1 MSWQTFSRRTVL
13 SRLTHGALLAASLG
27 LVGVTG
33 CNREI
38 ISLPTSTEKAPKM
51 INAVAAPFGL
61 EPMNIMGYGVVVGL
75 AGTGGN
81 VPQGPAR
88 SAALGMLHQQKTEKP
103 AEFLASRDAA
113 VVLVTSKVP
122 AGARVGDS
130 FDIEVRC
137 LDEDKQTSSLRGGFL
152 LLSSLKDVA
161 DVSQLSERTAE
172 GGAQYR
178 SGYEWAIANGPI
190 MIEVGQEAAA
200 RKGRVVG
207 GARLKKERQLAM
219 VMRGD
224 FNKKAEQ
231 SMRVGSAIDERFRVQ
246 TSGNFAKI
254 ANPKDDQHILL
265 RVPDQY
271 KNNVPRFLEVLAR
284 IPYEAG
290 NAERLAWQR
299 RCGEDLLDPDR
310 CFEAALRLEAM
321 GSEMREELQK
331 GCQAAHVK
339 VRFASA
345 ESMAY
350 LGGGGNTIDTLAE
363 VVRLSPELRPYALTA
378 LSVVADPTAATK
390 LRELMNGESIETKYG
405 AFVALRTGY
414 PTDVGL
420 KSMAARQAGCTIYD
434 VAPASAPIV
443 HISTTGQPEIVIFGK
458 NHELMTP
465 FSITVGPEIVVAAR
479 EGETECTI
487 SAVDASGK
495 MAKRRCSLALSEVLV
510 KCADSGASYA
520 DLVDLLRQASN
531 NHCLSS
537 KLVVDAMPRLIPWS
551 QLARAEI
558 PVH

>member
-1 MSWQTFSRRTVL
+1 MSWRTWI
-13 SRLTHGALLAASLG
+13 SRLTHSTIVAAAFGLLG
-27 LVGVTG
+27 FTG
-33 CNREI
+33 CNKEI
-38 ISLPTSTEKAPKM
+38 LSLPVSTEKAPKM

-88 SAALGMLHQQKTEKP
+88 SAALAMLHQQKTEKP
-103 AEFLASRDAA
+103 TEFLASRDAA
-113 VVLVTSKVP
+113 VVLVTSKIT
-122 AGARVGDS
+122 AGARMGDS
-130 FDIEVRC
+130 FDVEIRC

-190 MIEVGQEAAA
+190 MIEVGQDATA

-231 SMRVGSAIDERFRVQ
+231 SLRVGSAIDERFRVQ

-254 ANPKDDQHILL
+254 ATPKDDQHILL

-299 RCGEDLLDPDR
+299 KCGEDLLDPDR
-310 CFEAALRLEAM
+310 CFEAAIRLEAM
-321 GSEMREELQK
+321 GTEMRDELQK
-331 GCQAAHVK
+331 GCQAANIK
-339 VRFASA
+339 VRFAAA

-350 LGGGGNTIDTLAE
+350 LGGGGGTVDTLTE
-363 VVRLSPELRPYALTA
+363 VVRQSPLLRPYALTA
-378 LSVVADPTAATK
+378 LSVVSDPTAATR
-390 LRELMNGESIETKYG
+390 LRELLNSESIETKYG

-420 KSMAARQAGCTIYD
+420 KSITARQAGCTIYD
-434 VAPASAPIV
+434 VAPGSAPFV

-458 NHELMTP
+458 GHELMTP

-479 EGETECTI
+479 EGDTECTI
-487 SAVDASGK
+487 SAVDANGK
-495 MAKRRCSLALSEVLV
+495 MAKRRCSLGMNEVLAR
-510 KCADSGASYA
+510 CAESGASYA